1 MNVLKKK
8 MTFVGAS
15 APAMSLLPSLS
26 LVETSKDSE
35 TEKKEELVIYQLKVK
50 ATATSASAEK
60 YKLNVRRFSEG
71 SPFELIVLLTNLT
84 EIWTQ
89 NSVTSASDRLAII
102 RTMLRGEAL
111 SLFEEA
117 LVSARLEEHG
127 VEADLETAHL
137 TAGLEGVKGGVF
149 PHRALEIQKLWM
161 RRKMKKPV
169 DLSFRKMVAAVT
181 RINNSIPFFPAAT
194 ATDKFSE
201 SEIIELLEWSIPQKW
216 RNKFDLEGY
225 VPSLDSRMMLI
236 TKCEALERQEPVATK
251 PTVHKAER
259 TKSKFRAN
267 KSKGFVKTN
276 NPRSASKKFY
286 CTEHGADKGHN
297 TDKFWTLINKAQQNT
312 STGSKPRPSFS
323 ANKFR
328 KELNLLAKGPNKLK
342 TLAKFNQIIKSER
355 LKIEKAKKKA
365 KQKKQESS
373 DSESVASST
382 SEPKINLMEI
392 DKVEKPKAV
401 LKPAKKIIPLKEN
414 VVLTGKPI
422 PRKKQ
427 AEIHSV
433 ETVDLLDKDDDS
445 VDVNMTDS
453 AEEAELDKQLAALG
467 VGTPLE
473 NVEA

>member
-1 MNVLKKK
+1 
-8 MTFVGAS
+8 
-15 APAMSLLPSLS
+15 MSLLPSLD
-26 LVETSKDSE
+26 LMEVPPDSE
-35 TEKKEELVIYQLKVK
+35 TERKEDLVIYQLKVK

-60 YKLNVRRFSEG
+60 YKLSVRRFSEG
-71 SPFELIVLLTNLT
+71 TPRELIVLLESLA

-127 VEADLETAHL
+127 VETDLEPAHL
-137 TAGLEGVKGGVF
+137 DAGLEGVKCGVF

-161 RRKMKKPV
+161 RRKMKKPI

-181 RINNSIPFFPAAT
+181 RINNSIPYFPVAT

-225 VPSLDSRMMLI
+225 VPSLDSRKMLI
-236 TKCEALERQEPVATK
+236 TKCEALERQEPAATK

-267 KSKGFVKTN
+267 KSKGSVKTN
-276 NPRSASKKFY
+276 TPRSASKKFY

-297 TDKFWTLINKAQQNT
+297 TDKCWTLINKAKQNVG
-312 STGSKPRPSFS
+312 TGSKSRPAFS
-323 ANKFR
+323 ATKFR

-342 TLAKFNQIIKSER
+342 TLAKFNKIIKSER

-373 DSESVASST
+373 DSDSVASST
-382 SEPKINLMEI
+382 SEPEINLMEI
-392 DKVEKPKAV
+392 DKVENSKAGI
-401 LKPAKKIIPLKEN
+401 KPAKKTIPLKEN

-422 PRKKQ
+422 PRKK
-427 AEIHSV
+427 H
-433 ETVDLLDKDDDS
+433 TVHFLEKDDDS

-453 AEEAELDKQLAALG
+453 AEEEAELDKQLAALG